1 MRKMATTGLWP
12 VKSSLKNVLDYA
24 KNPDKT
30 IDRKYLNDDLADVIG
45 YAADDNKTDRKM
57 YVTGINCIAP
67 LAYNAMTATKK
78 AHGKE
83 GGNVAYHGYQSFVAG
98 EVTAEE
104 AHKIGLETA
113 RRMWGDDYEVLVTT
127 HLNTDNIHNHMVVN
141 SVSFR
146 TGKKFANKIA
156 DHRRLREISD
166 EVCREYDKSVLE
178 NAPFNKSDKKEYWLH
193 KAGKLTRRDIL
204 RRDIDY
210 AISMTSNMKS
220 FESVM
225 KSMGYRWARGAEY
238 RRPSIIGAEWKRAV
252 RLDSLG
258 EKYSYEKIMERL
270 REDESKPYGFYQTA
284 YGRHRT
290 DVAGRIK
297 KSMDKADCMDG
308 VQIALELIIALCRL
322 VTGTAVDDT
331 KPRPLSPE
339 LRAACVFLDRYT
351 AQLHLAAK
359 HNLVTDEDVGRFIV
373 ERSEEVQ
380 ALYSERK
387 SIDNRIRRCDDPD
400 EKQRLQKERREIS
413 ERLKPLRKELNIAK
427 DILVSLPHVRELLR
441 KEDER
446 EAELSSRGRERRR
459 G

>member
-1 MRKMATTGLWP
+1 MATTGLWP

-30 IDRKYLNDDLADVIG
+30 VDRKYLDDDLADVID
-45 YAADDNKTDRKM
+45 YAADDGKTDKKM

-67 LAYNAMTATKK
+67 LAYNTMMATKR
-78 AHGKE
+78 AYGKE
-83 GGNVAYHGYQSFVAG
+83 GGNVAYHGFQSFVSG

-104 AHKIGLETA
+104 AHRIGLETA
-113 RRMWGDDYEVLVTT
+113 RRMWGGEYEVLVTT

-141 SVSFR
+141 AVSFK
-146 TGKKFANKIA
+146 TGKKFANKIS

-166 EVCREYDKSVLE
+166 EVCREHGKSVLE
-178 NAPFNKSDKKEYWLH
+178 NTNFSKSDKKEYWLH

-225 KSMGYRWARGAEY
+225 NAMGYRWSRGAEY
-238 RRPSIIGAEWKRAV
+238 KSPSIIGAGWKRAV

-258 EKYSYEKIMERL
+258 EKYSYEKIVERL
-270 REDESKPYGFYQTA
+270 REDGSKPYAFYQTA

-290 DVAGRIK
+290 DVVGRIK
-297 KSMDKADCMDG
+297 KSMDRADYMDG
-308 VQIALELIIALCRL
+308 VQVALELIVTLCKL

-351 AQLHLAAK
+351 VQLHLAEK
-359 HNLVTDEDVGRFIV
+359 YDLVTDEDVSRFIV

-380 ALYSERK
+380 QLYSERK
-387 SIDNRIRRCDDPD
+387 SVDNRLRRCTDPA
-400 EKQRLQKERREIS
+400 EKHRLQKERSRIS
-413 ERLKPLRKELNIAK
+413 EKLKPLRKELNTAK

-446 EAELSSRGRERRR
+446 ETELSARGRERSR

>member
-1 MRKMATTGLWP
+1 
-12 VKSSLKNVLDYA
+12 
-24 KNPDKT
+24 
-30 IDRKYLNDDLADVIG
+30 
-45 YAADDNKTDRKM
+45 
-57 YVTGINCIAP
+57 
-67 LAYNAMTATKK
+67 
-78 AHGKE
+78 
-83 GGNVAYHGYQSFVAG
+83 
-98 EVTAEE
+98 
-104 AHKIGLETA
+104 
-113 RRMWGDDYEVLVTT
+113 
-127 HLNTDNIHNHMVVN
+127 
-141 SVSFR
+141 
-146 TGKKFANKIA
+146 
-156 DHRRLREISD
+156 
-166 EVCREYDKSVLE
+166 
-178 NAPFNKSDKKEYWLH
+178 
-193 KAGKLTRRDIL
+193 
-204 RRDIDY
+204 
-210 AISMTSNMKS
+210 
-220 FESVM
+220 
-225 KSMGYRWARGAEY
+225 
-238 RRPSIIGAEWKRAV
+238 
-252 RLDSLG
+252 
-258 EKYSYEKIMERL
+258 
-270 REDESKPYGFYQTA
+270 
-284 YGRHRT
+284 
-290 DVAGRIK
+290 
-297 KSMDKADCMDG
+297 MDKADCMDG